1 MDAGAH
7 KGIPAFS
14 AVLLTVALALAGLA
28 LLPRVTLQYLPSVP
42 EKGIT
47 VSFSYPGATP
57 ESAEAEVTSVLEGA
71 LSGIRGCRSV
81 TSTSR
86 KGGGNV
92 RLSFHKKTDMAAVR
106 FEVASRIRNLWP
118 GLPDGVTYPS
128 LSVGTD
134 GTKSRQ
140 AISFVLKG
148 NLPSESILRFVQ
160 AHLLV
165 PVSQVDGVSD
175 VQLRGAT
182 PYIWDVTLDSD
193 MLAALGMHPA
203 DVASALDHYY
213 GQSVS
218 GLVEDEAGWVP
229 IRFRG
234 DASPDF
240 GEVPIGVS
248 GGRTICLRD
257 VATWRYR
264 ESEPEA
270 YYRENGLNT
279 ITMAVYIAADV
290 NLLQTVREVREAVRQ
305 AEASFPGEITASVGY
320 DASEYVQEELQCCN
334 RGMYRF
340 SSRL

>member
-14 AVLLTVALALAGLA
+14 VVLLTVALALAGLA

-203 DVASALDHYY
+203 DVASALDH
-213 GQSVS
+213 
-218 GLVEDEAGWVP
+218 
-229 IRFRG
+229 
-234 DASPDF
+234 
-240 GEVPIGVS
+240 
-248 GGRTICLRD
+248 
-257 VATWRYR
+257 
-264 ESEPEA
+264 
-270 YYRENGLNT
+270 
-279 ITMAVYIAADV
+279 
-290 NLLQTVREVREAVRQ
+290 
-305 AEASFPGEITASVGY
+305 
-320 DASEYVQEELQCCN
+320 
-334 RGMYRF
+334 
-340 SSRL
+340 